1 MSPSQP
7 SAENL
12 RPETA
17 PPPPG
22 PDPLLILAT
31 ARLKSAGLR
40 VTQPRMA
47 ILEAL
52 CRQPTPI
59 SIENL
64 HAGLPPGAC
73 DLVTVYRCM
82 AAFERGGLVRRA
94 VIHQGTSLY
103 QVAFGQAETY
113 HVVCRASGKLEPLSP
128 EVSRELQKA
137 VATARE
143 ELRAKGY
150 REVAHM
156 LEFSGVAPQ
165 LPPGSRPA

>member
-1 MSPSQP
+1 MPTSLPS
-7 SAENL
+7 SANP
-12 RPETA
+12 RSETA
-17 PPPPG
+17 PSTPG

-52 CRQPTPI
+52 CRQSSPL
-59 SIENL
+59 SIEHL
-64 HAGLPPGAC
+64 HATLPAGAC
-73 DLVTVYRCM
+73 DLVTVYRCL

-103 QVAFGQAETY
+103 QVAFGQNEIY
-113 HVVCRASGKLEPLSP
+113 HVVCRSSGRLEPLSA

-137 VATARE
+137 VALARE
-143 ELRAKGY
+143 ELRSKGY
-150 REVAHM
+150 QEIAHM
-156 LEFSGVAPQ
+156 LEFSGVAPDAKVQ
-165 LPPGSRPA
+165 V

>member
-1 MSPSQP
+1 MSTSLP
-7 SAENL
+7 SAENP

-17 PPPPG
+17 ASSPG

-52 CRQPTPI
+52 CRQSSPV

-64 HAGLPPGAC
+64 HAGLPAGAC

-113 HVVCRASGKLEPLSP
+113 HVICRTSGSLAPLSAD
-128 EVSRELQKA
+128 VSRELQKA
-137 VATARE
+137 IAKARE
-143 ELRAKGY
+143 ELRLRGY
-150 REVAHM
+150 TELAHM

-165 LPPGSRPA
+165 P

>member
-1 MSPSQP
+1 MSPSLP
-7 SAENL
+7 PAENP

-17 PPPPG
+17 PRPSTL
-22 PDPLLILAT
+22 DPLLILAT

-52 CRQPTPI
+52 CRQSGPV

-64 HAGLPPGAC
+64 HAGLPAGAC

-82 AAFERGGLVRRA
+82 AAFEHGGLVRRA
-94 VIHQGTSLY
+94 AIHQGTSLY

-113 HVVCRASGKLEPLSP
+113 HVVCRASGHLEPLSP
-128 EVSRELQKA
+128 EVSRSLQRA
-137 VATARE
+137 IAEAAE
-143 ELRAKGY
+143 ELRGKGY
-150 REVAHM
+150 REIAHM
-156 LEFSGVAPQ
+156 LEFSGVAPASS
-165 LPPGSRPA
+165 PS

>member
-1 MSPSQP
+1 MSSSLP
-7 SAENL
+7 SADNP
-12 RPETA
+12 RPESA
-17 PPPPG
+17 PPAPG

-52 CRQPTPI
+52 CRQSSPV
-59 SIENL
+59 SIEHL
-64 HAGLPPGAC
+64 HAGLPAGAC

-103 QVAFGQAETY
+103 QVSFGQAETY
-113 HVVCRASGKLEPLSP
+113 HVVCRSTGSLAALSP

-137 VATARE
+137 VAKACE
-143 ELRAKGY
+143 ELRGKGY

-156 LEFSGVAPQ
+156 LEFSGVAP
-165 LPPGSRPA
+165 AATKI

>member
-1 MSPSQP
+1 MPTSLP
-7 SAENL
+7 SAENP
-12 RPETA
+12 RPESV
-17 PPPPG
+17 PPTPV
-22 PDPLLILAT
+22 PDPILILAT

-52 CRQPTPI
+52 CRQTSPI

-64 HAGLPPGAC
+64 HAGLPAGSC

-113 HVVCRASGKLEPLSP
+113 HVVCRSSGQLQSLSP
-128 EVSRELQKA
+128 EVSRELQQA
-137 VATARE
+137 VAKARE
-143 ELRAKGY
+143 ELRLKGY
-150 REVAHM
+150 REIAHM

-165 LPPGSRPA
+165 P